1 MRTIST
7 TRPAPRPTQR
17 LRAATIALAT
27 VGALLVACGSDDA
40 DEPDAEDSAGD
51 VDGPTTVTIAEV
63 PGVPTAFLAY
73 GVDLGLFED
82 EGIDLTIEG
91 GGGSP
96 AVAGVSSGSVD
107 MAGSNVVS
115 VIMARHQGLPVTMI
129 APGTFASEEP
139 EDDFSAI
146 VATDD
151 SGIETVADLAGA
163 SIAVDQ
169 LQNIGEITIRTSL
182 EESGVDTD
190 TLAYVEL
197 GFPTMEQALRAGDVD
212 AAWIIEP
219 FATQAL
225 AAGGLHVVSYPYAE
239 THPGLQIGS
248 IITSEDYAAE
258 NPDVV
263 SAFQRAHAATAAAI
277 TDDPEAFRTALVDLT
292 DMDPHV
298 ASTFHLPTWNDA
310 IDMDSLELIN
320 GQMITFGLLD
330 EEVPLDELVHD
341 AQ

>member
-1 MRTIST
+1 
-7 TRPAPRPTQR
+7 
-17 LRAATIALAT
+17 
-27 VGALLVACGSDDA
+27 
-40 DEPDAEDSAGD
+40 
-51 VDGPTTVTIAEV
+51 
-63 PGVPTAFLAY
+63 
-73 GVDLGLFED
+73 VDLGLFED
-82 EGIDLTIEG
+82 EGIDLQIEG

-115 VIMARHQGLPVTMI
+115 VIMARHQGLPITMI

-146 VATDD
+146 VVTEE
-151 SGIETVADLAGA
+151 SGIEEATDLAGA

-169 LQNIGEITIRTSL
+169 LQNIGEITIRSTL

-190 TLAYVEL
+190 TLTYVEL
-197 GFPTMEQALRAGDVD
+197 GFPTMEQALRSGDVD

-225 AAGGLHVVSYPYAE
+225 AGGGLHVVAYPYAE

-258 NPDVV
+258 HPDVV
-263 SAFQRAHAATAAAI
+263 SAFQRAHAATASAI
-277 TDDPEAFRTALVDLT
+277 TDDPEAFRSALIDLT
-292 DMDPHV
+292 DMDPDV
-298 ASTFHLPTWNDA
+298 AASFHLPTWSDA
-310 IDMDSLELIN
+310 IAQDSLELIN
-320 GQMITFGLLD
+320 QQMIAFGLLD
-330 EEVPLDELVHD
+330 ETIPLDDLVHD
-341 AQ
+341 GQ